1 MNDLAELDK
10 VPEAGLRQERVLN
23 IPLGLLG
30 FEGIKQFTLISNPG
44 EEPFLWLQ
52 ALGDSSLAFL
62 IVPTLDVV
70 KDYHPDLGDDDAK
83 FLELDSEEDAL
94 VYGIVTL
101 HRNRPATVNLKGP
114 IIVNRHTLKAKQVV
128 LNNAARYAV
137 QHPIVDME

>member
-1 MNDLAELDK
+1 MNELAEPGK
-10 VPEAGLRQERVLN
+10 VPGIEPRRERVLHV
-23 IPLGLLG
+23 PLGLLG
-30 FEGIKQFTLISNPG
+30 FEGIKQYSLISNPG

-52 ALGDSSLAFL
+52 AAGDPSLSFL
-62 IVPTLDVV
+62 IVPTFDVV
-70 KDYHPDLGDDDAK
+70 KDYNPDIGDEDAAFLG
-83 FLELDSEEDAL
+83 LGSEEDAW

-114 IIVNRHTLKAKQVV
+114 IIVNRHTLQAKQVV